1 MIRIRKE
8 DLSIHRTKD
17 KPFINLHLKMIGLI
31 GTLSVTIILLIGG
44 FMSFFVTDTL
54 ETQIGERA
62 LGLAKS
68 VAVIPEISLAFESDD
83 PSTIIQPIVQK
94 IQAQTDAE
102 FIVVG
107 NQQEIRYAH
116 PNTDRIGKK
125 MIGEDNE
132 RALINGESYTSK
144 SIGSLGSS
152 LRAKAPIYLNNEIV
166 GVVSVGFLVNSIE
179 SIIREYSQEIWLVL
193 LGIST
198 AAIIGAVLIANY
210 IKKVL
215 FGLEPEEIS
224 HLLFQKET
232 ILHSIHEGIIAIN
245 KEGYIT
251 MVNSAA
257 MKLLTGSEQQ
267 ADDWIGKSIQE
278 SFPNSDLPYVLEHGE
293 SVFDQERILSNHM
306 VYVNSVPIFYENEL
320 LGAVSTFRNKTEIEN
335 LTKKLTHI
343 QQYANAL
350 RSQTHEFA
358 NKLYTIMGLTQLNKK
373 DEVLDFIREE
383 TSIQQQ
389 WTDTLLDNIDDP
401 YISGLLVGKLSQASE
416 LQINV
421 SIQPDSQL
429 HSTLSELNRQALLT
443 AIGNL
448 LDNAFDAVYDEHATS
463 KEISISFTD
472 IGQDILFE
480 IDDAGPGI
488 NYASFEKLVSLGF
501 STKNGTGRGYGL
513 ALTQKAIETAS
524 GQLSIEPSELGGTY
538 FVISLPKDNS

>member
-1 MIRIRKE
+1 MIRIRRE
-8 DLSIHRTKD
+8 DLATHQIKN

-31 GTLSVTIILLIGG
+31 GALSVTIILLIGA

-68 VAVIPEISLAFESDD
+68 IAVIPELSQAFESDD
-83 PSTIIQPIVQK
+83 PSSIIQPIVQR

-107 NQQEIRYAH
+107 NKQEIRHAH
-116 PNTDRIGKK
+116 PNPERIGQK

-132 RALINGESYTSK
+132 RALVNGESYTSK

-152 LRAKAPIYLNNEIV
+152 LRAKSPIYLNDEIV
-166 GVVSVGFLVNSIE
+166 GVVSVGFLVDSIE
-179 SIIREYSQEIWLVL
+179 SIIWGYSQEIWLVL

-198 AAIIGAVLIANY
+198 AAIFGAVLIANY

-245 KEGYIT
+245 KEGRIT

-267 ADDWIGKSIQE
+267 ADDWIGKSIEE
-278 SFPNSDLPYVLEHGE
+278 SFPNSDLPYVLKNGE
-293 SVFDQERILSNHM
+293 SVFDQERLLSNHI

-335 LTKKLTHI
+335 LTKKLAHI

-389 WTDTLLDNIDDP
+389 WTDKLLDNIEDP
-401 YISGLLVGKLSQASE
+401 YISGLLIGKLSQASE

-421 SIQPDSQL
+421 SIEPGSRL
-429 HSTLSELNRQALLT
+429 HSTLSELNRQALLIV
-443 AIGNL
+443 IGNL
-448 LDNAFDAVYDEHATS
+448 LDNAFDAVYDERATS
-463 KEISISFTD
+463 KDISISFTD

-488 NYASFEKLVSLGF
+488 HYASFEKLASLGF
-501 STKNGTGRGYGL
+501 STKDGIGRGYGL
-513 ALTQKAIETAS
+513 ALTKKAIDAAN

-538 FVISLPKDNS
+538 FVISLPKDNR

>member
-1 MIRIRKE
+1 MIRIRRE
-8 DLSIHRTKD
+8 DLFIHRTND
-17 KPFINLHLKMIGLI
+17 RPFINLHLKMIGLI
-31 GTLSVTIILLIGG
+31 GALSVAIILLIGG

-54 ETQIGERA
+54 ETQIGKRA
-62 LGLAKS
+62 LSVAKS
-68 VAVIPEISLAFESDD
+68 VAVIPEISQAFDSND
-83 PSTIIQPIVQK
+83 PSAIIQPIVQK

-116 PNTDRIGKK
+116 PSPDRIGNK

-132 RALINGESYTSK
+132 RALSNGESYISK

-152 LRAKAPIYLNNEIV
+152 LRAKAPVYLDGEIV
-166 GVVSVGFLVNSIE
+166 GVVSVGFLVGSIE
-179 SIIREYSQEIWLVL
+179 SIIWEYSQEIWLVL
-193 LGIST
+193 LGICT

-232 ILHSIHEGIIAIN
+232 ILHSIHEGIIATN
-245 KEGYIT
+245 KDGLIT
-251 MVNSAA
+251 MINSTAL
-257 MKLLTGSEQQ
+257 KLLTGGEQQ
-267 ADDWIGKSIQE
+267 ADDWIGKPIQE
-278 SFPNSDLPYVLEHGE
+278 CFPNSDLPYVLEHGK
-293 SVFDQERILSNHM
+293 SVFDQERLFNNHI
-306 VYVNSVPIFYENEL
+306 VYVNSAPIFYEHEL
-320 LGAVSTFRNKTEIEN
+320 LGAVATFRNKTEIEN
-335 LTKKLTHI
+335 LTKRLAHI

-350 RSQTHEFA
+350 RSQTHEFS

-373 DEVLDFIREE
+373 DDVLDFIQEE
-383 TSIQQQ
+383 TNIQQH
-389 WTDTLLDNIDDP
+389 WTNTLLDNIDDP

-421 SIQPDSQL
+421 SVQPDSQL
-429 HSTLSELNRQALLT
+429 HSILSDLNRQALLT

-448 LDNAFDAVYDEHATS
+448 LDNAFDAVYDERAIS
-463 KEISISFTD
+463 RDISISFTD
-472 IGQDILFE
+472 IGQDLLFE

-488 NYASFEKLVSLGF
+488 DEASLDNVLSRGF
-501 STKNGTGRGYGL
+501 STKDGAGRGFGL
-513 ALTQKAIETAS
+513 ALTKNAIEAAN

-538 FVISLPKDNS
+538 FVVSLPKDK

>member
-1 MIRIRKE
+1 M
-8 DLSIHRTKD
+8 
-17 KPFINLHLKMIGLI
+17 
-31 GTLSVTIILLIGG
+31 
-44 FMSFFVTDTL
+44 
-54 ETQIGERA
+54 
-62 LGLAKS
+62 
-68 VAVIPEISLAFESDD
+68 IPEISQAFESNN
-83 PSTIIQPIVQK
+83 PSAIIQPIVQK

-116 PNTDRIGKK
+116 PTPDRIGEK

-132 RALINGESYTSK
+132 RALRYGESYTSK
-144 SIGSLGSS
+144 STGSLGNS
-152 LRAKAPIYLNNEIV
+152 LRAKAPVYLNGEIV
-166 GVVSVGFLVNSIE
+166 GVVSVGFLVDSIE
-179 SIIREYSQEIWLVL
+179 TIIWGYSKEIWLVL
-193 LGIST
+193 LGVCT

-210 IKKVL
+210 IKNVL

-245 KEGYIT
+245 KDGRIT
-251 MVNSAA
+251 IVNSAA
-257 MKLLTGSEQQ
+257 LKLLTGDEQQ
-267 ADDWIGKSIQE
+267 ADDWIGKPIQE

-293 SVFDQERILSNHM
+293 SVFDQEKVFSNHI
-306 VYVNSVPIFYENEL
+306 VYVNSVPIFYEHEL
-320 LGAVSTFRNKTEIEN
+320 LGAVATFRNKTEIEN

-373 DEVLDFIREE
+373 DEVLDFIRQE
-383 TSIQQQ
+383 TSIQQH
-389 WTDTLLDNIDDP
+389 WTNTLLDNINDP

-429 HSTLSELNRQALLT
+429 HSQVSDVNRQALLT

-448 LDNAFDAVYDEHATS
+448 LDNAFDAVHDERAIS
-463 KEISISFTD
+463 REISISFTD
-472 IGQDILFE
+472 IGQDLLFE
-480 IDDAGPGI
+480 IDDAGPGMDD
-488 NYASFEKLVSLGF
+488 ASLDKVVTRGF
-501 STKNGTGRGYGL
+501 STKVGSERGFGL
-513 ALTQKAIETAS
+513 ALTKNAIEAAN

-538 FVISLPKDNS
+538 FVISLPKDN

>member
-1 MIRIRKE
+1 MIRIRRE
-8 DLSIHRTKD
+8 DLSIHRTND
-17 KPFINLHLKMIGLI
+17 RPFINLHLKMIGLI
-31 GTLSVTIILLIGG
+31 GALSVAIILLIGG

-62 LGLAKS
+62 LSVAKS
-68 VAVIPEISLAFESDD
+68 VAVIPEISQAFDSND
-83 PSTIIQPIVQK
+83 PSAIIQPIVQK

-116 PNTDRIGKK
+116 PSPDRIGKK

-132 RALINGESYTSK
+132 RALSNGESYTSK

-152 LRAKAPIYLNNEIV
+152 LRAKAPIYLDGEIV
-166 GVVSVGFLVNSIE
+166 GVVSVGFLVDSIE
-179 SIIREYSQEIWLVL
+179 SIIWGYSQEIWLVL
-193 LGIST
+193 LGIGT
-198 AAIIGAVLIANY
+198 AAIIGAGFIANY
-210 IKKVL
+210 IKKLL

-245 KEGYIT
+245 TDGRIT

-257 MKLLTGSEQQ
+257 LKLLTGGEQQ
-267 ADDWIGKSIQE
+267 ADDWIGKPIQE
-278 SFPNSDLPYVLEHGE
+278 SFPNSDLLYVLEHGE
-293 SVFDQERILSNHM
+293 SVIDQERLFSNHI
-306 VYVNSVPIFYENEL
+306 VYVNSVPIFYEQEL
-320 LGAVSTFRNKTEIEN
+320 LGAVATFRNKTEIES
-335 LTKKLTHI
+335 LTKRLAHI

-373 DEVLDFIREE
+373 EDVLDFIQEE
-383 TSIQQQ
+383 TSIQQH
-389 WTDTLLDNIDDP
+389 WTNTLLDNIDDP

-416 LQINV
+416 LQITV
-421 SIQPDSQL
+421 SVQPDSQL
-429 HSTLSELNRQALLT
+429 HSTLSDVNRQALLT

-448 LDNAFDAVYDEHATS
+448 LDNAFDAVYDERAIS
-463 KEISISFTD
+463 RDISISFTD
-472 IGQDILFE
+472 IGQDLLFE

-488 NYASFEKLVSLGF
+488 DDASLDKVLSRGF
-501 STKNGTGRGYGL
+501 STKDGAGRGFGL
-513 ALTQKAIETAS
+513 ALTKNAIETAN

-538 FVISLPKDNS
+538 FVVSLPKDK

>member
-8 DLSIHRTKD
+8 DLSIHSTKD

>member
-1 MIRIRKE
+1 MIRIRRG
-8 DLSIHRTKD
+8 DLSTHQSKD
-17 KPFINLHLKMIGLI
+17 KPFINLHMKMIGLI
-31 GTLSVTIILLIGG
+31 GALSLTIILLIGA
-44 FMSFFVTDTL
+44 FLSFFVTDTL

-62 LGLAKS
+62 LGIAKS
-68 VAVIPEISLAFESDD
+68 IAVIPEISAAFESED
-83 PSTIIQPIVQK
+83 PSAIIQPIVQK
-94 IQAQTDAE
+94 IQAETDAE

-107 NQQEIRYAH
+107 NEKEIRYAH
-116 PNTDRIGKK
+116 PNPERIGHK
-125 MIGEDNE
+125 MIGEDND
-132 RALINGESYTSK
+132 RALIDGESYTSK

-152 LRAKAPIYLNNEIV
+152 LRAKSPVYLDDEIV
-166 GVVSVGFLVNSIE
+166 GVVSVGFLVDSIE
-179 SIIREYSQEIWLVL
+179 SIIWEYSREIWLVL
-193 LGIST
+193 LAIST

-232 ILHSIHEGIIAIN
+232 ILHSIHEGIIAVN
-245 KEGYIT
+245 KEGHIT

-257 MKLLTGSEQQ
+257 MKLLTGSEQL
-267 ADDWIGKSIQE
+267 ADEWIGKPIQE
-278 SFPNSDLPYVLEHGE
+278 SFPNSDLPHVLEHRE
-293 SVFDQERILSNHM
+293 SVFDQERLLSNHI

-320 LGAVSTFRNKTEIEN
+320 LGAVATFRNKTEIEN
-335 LTKKLTHI
+335 LTKKLAHI

-373 DEVLDFIREE
+373 TEVLDFIRNE

-389 WTDTLLDNIDDP
+389 WTDTLLDTIDDP
-401 YISGLLVGKLSQASE
+401 YVSGLLVGKLSQASE
-416 LQINV
+416 LQITV
-421 SIQPDSQL
+421 SIAPDSEL

-448 LDNAFDAVYDEHATS
+448 LDNAFDAVFDEHAAS
-463 KEISISFTD
+463 KQIAISFTD
-472 IGQDILFE
+472 IGQQIVFE

-488 NYASFEKLVSLGF
+488 NHASFEKLTSFNF
-501 STKNGTGRGYGL
+501 STKDGTGRGYGL
-513 ALTQKAIETAS
+513 ALTKKAIDAAN

-538 FVISLPKDNS
+538 FVVSLPKDSI